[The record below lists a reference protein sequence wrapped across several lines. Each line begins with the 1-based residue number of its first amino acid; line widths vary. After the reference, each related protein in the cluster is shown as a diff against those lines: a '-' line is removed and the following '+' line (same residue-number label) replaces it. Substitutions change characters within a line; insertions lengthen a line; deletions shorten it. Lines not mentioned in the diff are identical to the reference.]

1 MLNFPFSP
9 SSKYPYYYLCC
20 MCSETDCA
28 MVAVCCGFC
37 LLRSLHFSF
46 FLCVMQRRLWS
57 VRVFQ
62 DMMLGV
68 WAIASFRY
76 EGSWCLHLQ
85 GLSSP
90 RSLIL
95 EDEGT
100 MILRNDGNHTQLHII
115 TFPAVRPGVWQYD
128 KVF

>member
-1 MLNFPFSP
+1 
-9 SSKYPYYYLCC
+9 
-20 MCSETDCA
+20 
-28 MVAVCCGFC
+28 
-37 LLRSLHFSF
+37 
-46 FLCVMQRRLWS
+46 MQRRLWS
-57 VRVFQ
+57 VRVLR

-68 WAIASFRY
+68 WAIASCRC

-100 MILRNDGNHTQLHII
+100 VILRNDGNHTQLHII
-115 TFPAVRPGVWQYD
+115 TFPAVRLRVWQYD
-128 KVF
+128 KLF